1 MGLGK
6 APLVMIYEQQYLE
19 YALLHT
25 SPNPD
30 MVLLYPAPTILSRH
44 TLVALSDNG
53 ARFAQ
58 VMTTNPKV
66 SSIAQR
72 YGFRTADS
80 AQLFA
85 AAEAKKLVVPH
96 TIVDVI
102 DPPSYD
108 ILEKLIGRLDGNIA
122 K

>member
-1 MGLGK
+1 MSK
-6 APLVMIYEQQYLE
+6 
-19 YALLHT
+19 
-25 SPNPD
+25 
-30 MVLLYPAPTILSRH
+30 H

-58 VMTTNPKV
+58 VMVSNLKV

-72 YGFRTADS
+72 YGFR
-80 AQLFA
+80 AQDNTELFA
-85 AAEAKKLVVPH
+85 AVEAKKLVIPH
-96 TIVDVI
+96 TVVDVI

-108 ILEKLIGRLDGNIA
+108 ILEKLIGHIDTALS